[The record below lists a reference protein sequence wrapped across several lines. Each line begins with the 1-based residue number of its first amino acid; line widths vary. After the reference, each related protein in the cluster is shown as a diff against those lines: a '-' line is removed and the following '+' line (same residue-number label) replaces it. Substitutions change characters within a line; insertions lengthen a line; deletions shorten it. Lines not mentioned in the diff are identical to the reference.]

1 MDQYTEPDY
10 SNIGL
15 ITIDTQNDFSLKGAV
30 YEVKGTY
37 EVIPNMAKILNK
49 FREKNKLI
57 MHVVRIYKED
67 GSNVDICRKKK
78 VEEGLKVAAP
88 NSIGS
93 ELVKELKPNT
103 IRLDTEKLLKGEIQ
117 KIAQNEFVIYKSRW
131 GAFYKTPLEAFLKEK
146 GVTTLVFTGCNFPNC
161 PRTSIYEA
169 SERDFK
175 LVVIEDAI
183 SGIYSK
189 GIEELKNICCEL
201 VGTEEFLKKF
211 SYKSLI

>member
-10 SNIGL
+10 SSIGL
-15 ITIDTQNDFSLKGAV
+15 VTIDTQNDFSLKGAV
-30 YEVKGTY
+30 YEIKGTY
-37 EVIPNMAKILNK
+37 EVIPNMVKVLNK

-57 MHVVRIYKED
+57 MHVVRIYKKD

-78 VEEGLKVAAP
+78 VEEGLKVIAP

-103 IRLDTEKLLKGEIQ
+103 VRLDAEKLLKGEIQ

-131 GAFYKTPLEAFLKEK
+131 GAFYKTPLETFLKEK
-146 GVTTLVFTGCNFPNC
+146 GVITLVFTGCNFPNC

-183 SGIYSK
+183 SGIYDK
-189 GIEELKNICCEL
+189 GVEELKNICCE
-201 VGTEEFLKKF
+201 VIGTEGFLKKF
-211 SYKSLI
+211 SDKSL